1 MNIIQI
7 LSKAAELKASDV
19 HIAVGN
25 PPTLRVD
32 GKLVA
37 LESKNLQPDDTLNFA
52 RFILSEN
59 QIQQLQQIGQVDI
72 AYRLPDSHIFRVNVY
87 RYSNQV
93 GMACR
98 IISENIPTI
107 AELELPDTIE
117 RVARFQS
124 GLVLVTGPTG
134 CGKTTTIAAIVDQ
147 INKTKSCHILTIEDP
162 IEYIHKSKSSI
173 VTQREVGRDCQTF
186 TDALRAGLR
195 QDPDVIVVGEMRDID
210 TISTALTAAETG
222 HLVLATLHTRN
233 AYLTI
238 ERIID
243 VFPANQQQQVRVQL
257 ANSLM
262 AVFAQRLVPRANNQG
277 RVVAVESLIV
287 TSAVRNLIREN
298 KVHQLHTF
306 IQTGQRSGMQTF
318 DDNLKHL
325 FFKNI
330 IDKETLYEHAT
341 DREIMLKT
349 ML

>member
-52 RFILSEN
+52 RFILSES